1 MKKIIALVL
10 FTLSFAV
17 SANPDPLDLVGD
29 RCAPGDVLFYGQTQ
43 DHKKEVLVCQWN
55 TTVFYRFGKVG
66 KKPELDIKL
75 PAKSVDSVIN
85 DNKSLSAESLLIK
98 NGKTI
103 YEVGHTEDLMLNSGL
118 DYLTV
123 IDAGK
128 GPIAEIILD
137 SDTVVNGIRD
147 SFVKE

>member
-66 KKPELDIKL
+66 KNLSWISNFL
-75 PAKSVDSVIN
+75 PKVLTA
-85 DNKSLSAESLLIK
+85 SLMTTVAE
-98 NGKTI
+98 
-103 YEVGHTEDLMLNSGL
+103 
-118 DYLTV
+118 
-123 IDAGK
+123 
-128 GPIAEIILD
+128 
-137 SDTVVNGIRD
+137 R
-147 SFVKE
+147 